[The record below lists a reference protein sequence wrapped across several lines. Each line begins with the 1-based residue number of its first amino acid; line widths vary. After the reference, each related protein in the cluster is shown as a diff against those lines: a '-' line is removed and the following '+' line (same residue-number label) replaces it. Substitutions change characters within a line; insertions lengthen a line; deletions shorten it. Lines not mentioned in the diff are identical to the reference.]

1 MKRPRNPFVLPGRGP
16 KTVAMAGV
24 KSETMTRR
32 TGRHKGA
39 PTISDVARLAECSP
53 MTVSRV
59 INGERSVRETTRQA
73 VLRAIEELN
82 YKPNRAAR
90 RLAGTE
96 QARIALLYSNPS
108 ASYLSEL
115 LMGGLEQASLNDVH
129 LVVERCEFEK
139 DDEFAVVRRLAEGG
153 IEGFLL
159 PSPLCDEQPL
169 LDLLTELGLS
179 TVAIG
184 AGVGPEHHSAVMIDE
199 YQAAYDMTEHIIR
212 LGHRQ
217 IAFIIGNPHQTAS
230 ALRLEGFR
238 TAMAAHGLEV
248 PAEYLA
254 QGLFTY
260 RSGLDAATRLLS
272 QPDPP
277 SAIFASND
285 DMAAATVAVA
295 HRLNFDVPVDV
306 SVCGFDDT
314 AIASTI
320 WPELTT
326 IRQPIGEM
334 SRKAIDLL
342 SSELKQKRAGGKTE
356 PTTVTLG
363 YELIRRQSDAAP
375 TLAKRSLR
383 RKD

>member
-1 MKRPRNPFVLPGRGP
+1 MSTAR
-16 KTVAMAGV
+16 TDSA
-24 KSETMTRR
+24 TRR

-59 INGERSVRETTRQA
+59 INGERSVREATRQA
-73 VLRAIEELN
+73 VLEAIRELN
-82 YKPNRAAR
+82 YQPNRAAR
-90 RLAGTE
+90 RLAGTD
-96 QARIALLYSNPS
+96 QPRIALLYSNPS

-115 LMGGLEQASLNDVH
+115 LMGGLEQASLSDVH

-139 DDEFAVVRRLAEGG
+139 DEFAVVRRLTDSG

-169 LDLLTELGLS
+169 LDLLTEIGVS
-179 TVAIG
+179 AVAIG
-184 AGVGPEHHSAVMIDE
+184 AGIGPDHHSAVMIDE
-199 YQAAYDMTEHIIR
+199 YQAAYDMTEHIIK
-212 LGHRQ
+212 LGHKK
-217 IAFIIGNPHQTAS
+217 IGFIIGNPHQTAS
-230 ALRLEGFR
+230 ALRLEGFQD
-238 TAMAAHGLEV
+238 AMAAHGLDV
-248 PAEYLA
+248 PPGYLA
-254 QGLFTY
+254 QGLFSY
-260 RSGLDAATRLLS
+260 RSGLDAAMRLLS

-295 HRLNFDVPVDV
+295 HRLHLDVPVDV

-334 SRKAIDLL
+334 SRKAIELL
-342 SSELKQKRAGGKTE
+342 SAELKQKRGGGRPE
-356 PTTVTLG
+356 PATVTLG
-363 YELIRRQSDAAP
+363 YELIRRDSDAAP
-375 TLAKRSLR
+375 TLATRSVR
-383 RKD
+383 SKS

>member
-1 MKRPRNPFVLPGRGP
+1 MSRGTSDTAAR
-16 KTVAMAGV
+16 K
-24 KSETMTRR
+24 

-39 PTISDVARLAECSP
+39 PTISDVARLANCSP

-59 INGERSVRETTRQA
+59 INGERSVREQTRHA
-73 VLRAIEELN
+73 VLDAIRELN
-82 YKPNRAAR
+82 YQPNRAAR
-90 RLAGTE
+90 RLAGTD

-115 LMGGLEQASLNDVH
+115 LMGGLEQASLSDVH
-129 LVVERCEFEK
+129 LVVERCEFER
-139 DDEFAVVRRLAEGG
+139 DEFAVVRRLTESG

-169 LDLLTELGLS
+169 LDLLTELGVS
-179 TVAIG
+179 AVAIG
-184 AGVGPEHHSAVMIDE
+184 AGIGPEHHSAVMIDE
-199 YQAAYDMTEHIIR
+199 YQAAYDMTEHVIR
-212 LGHRQ
+212 LGHKKVG
-217 IAFIIGNPHQTAS
+217 FIIGNPHQTAS
-230 ALRLEGFR
+230 ALRLEGFQA
-238 TAMAAHGLEV
+238 AMAAHNLEV
-248 PAEYLA
+248 PPSYLA
-254 QGLFTY
+254 QGLFSY
-260 RSGLDAATRLLS
+260 RSGLDAATRLLN

-295 HRLNFDVPVDV
+295 HRLHLDVPVDV

-334 SRKAIDLL
+334 SRRAIDLL
-342 SSELKQKRAGGKTE
+342 SAELKQKRGGGKVE

-363 YELIRRQSDAAP
+363 YELIRRDSDAAP
-375 TLAKRSLR
+375 TLAKRSVR
-383 RKD
+383 GKS

>member
-1 MKRPRNPFVLPGRGP
+1 MSRAKAEIAPR
-16 KTVAMAGV
+16 K
-24 KSETMTRR
+24 

-39 PTISDVARLAECSP
+39 PTISDVARLANCSP

-59 INGERSVRETTRQA
+59 INGERSVREQTRQA
-73 VLRAIEELN
+73 VLEAIHDLS

-90 RLAGTE
+90 RLAGSD

-115 LMGGLEQASLNDVH
+115 LMGGLEQASLSDVH
-129 LVVERCEFEK
+129 LVVERCEFER
-139 DDEFAVVRRLAEGG
+139 DEFAVVRRLTDSG

-169 LDLLTELGLS
+169 LDLLTQLGMS
-179 TVAIG
+179 AVAIG
-184 AGVGPEHHSAVMIDE
+184 AGVGPDHHSAVMIDE
-199 YQAAYDMTEHIIR
+199 FQAAYDMTEHIIK
-212 LGHRQ
+212 LGHKRVG
-217 IAFIIGNPHQTAS
+217 FIIGNPHQTAS
-230 ALRLEGFR
+230 ALRLEGFQA
-238 TAMAAHGLEV
+238 AMAAHGLEV
-248 PAEYLA
+248 PPGYLA
-254 QGLFTY
+254 QGLFSY
-260 RSGLDAATRLLS
+260 RSGLDAATRLLN

-295 HRLNFDVPVDV
+295 HRLHLDVPVDV

-334 SRKAIDLL
+334 SRRAIELL
-342 SSELKQKRAGGKTE
+342 SAELKQKRGGGRPE

-363 YELIRRQSDAAP
+363 YELIRRDSDAAP
-375 TLAKRSLR
+375 TLAKRSAR
-383 RKD
+383 GKG

>member
-1 MKRPRNPFVLPGRGP
+1 MTKA
-16 KTVAMAGV
+16 KTDGAI
-24 KSETMTRR
+24 RR

-39 PTISDVARLAECSP
+39 PTISDVARLANCSP

-59 INGERSVRETTRQA
+59 INGERSVREQTREA
-73 VLRAIEELN
+73 VLEAIRQLD

-90 RLAGTE
+90 RLAGTD

-115 LMGGLEQASLNDVH
+115 LMGGLEQASLSDVH

-139 DDEFAVVRRLAEGG
+139 DEFAVVRRLAEGG

-169 LDLLTELGLS
+169 LDLLTELGVS
-179 TVAIG
+179 AVAIG
-184 AGVGPEHHSAVMIDE
+184 SGVGPEHHSAVMIDE
-199 YQAAYDMTEHIIR
+199 YQAAYDMTEHIIK
-212 LGHRQ
+212 LGHRK
-217 IAFIIGNPHQTAS
+217 IGFIIGNPHQTAS
-230 ALRLEGFR
+230 ALRLEGFQD
-238 TAMAAHGLEV
+238 AMAAHDLDV
-248 PAEYLA
+248 PPGYLA
-254 QGLFTY
+254 QGLFSY
-260 RSGLDAATRLLS
+260 RSGLDAARRLLG
-272 QPDPP
+272 QADAP

-295 HRLNFDVPVDV
+295 HRLHLDVPVDI

-334 SRKAIDLL
+334 SRRAIDLL
-342 SSELKQKRAGGKTE
+342 SAELKQKRGGGRPE
-356 PTTVTLG
+356 PTYITLG
-363 YELIRRQSDAAP
+363 YELVRRQSDAAP
-375 TLAKRSLR
+375 TLAKRAIRGKS
-383 RKD
+383 